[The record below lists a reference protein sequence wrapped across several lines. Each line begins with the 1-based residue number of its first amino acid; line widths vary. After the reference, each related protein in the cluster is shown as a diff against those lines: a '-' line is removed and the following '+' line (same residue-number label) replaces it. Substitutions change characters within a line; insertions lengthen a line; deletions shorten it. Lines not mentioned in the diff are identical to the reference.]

1 MKKSRVRERIYLD
14 RPKLEEFEIDIL
26 NRRHIERYA
35 MVRQWLW
42 GKVLDVSCGC
52 GYGTYLVSKNPDVE
66 NIVGIDISED
76 AIEWAEENFKTDK
89 CNFIKTKI
97 EDFTQDAD
105 SLVSIETIEHL
116 ENPYILNDLAERCK
130 VKDIFVSYPSK
141 KTTHYNP
148 HHFRDFIDDEIIRV
162 FSNYKLED
170 VIDLHR
176 EVRILKLSRY
186 VSSL

>member
-1 MKKSRVRERIYLD
+1 MTKSGVRERIYLD
-14 RPKLEEFEIDIL
+14 KTQLEEFEIDIL

-42 GKVLDVSCGC
+42 GRVLDVSCGC

-66 NIVGIDISED
+66 NIVGIDVSRD
-76 AIEWAEENFKTDK
+76 AIEWANKNFETEK
-89 CNFIKTKI
+89 CHFVESSI
-97 EDFTQDAD
+97 EDFNNEAD

-116 ENPYILNDLAERCK
+116 ENPYILNDLAERCE
-130 VKDIFVSYPSK
+130 VRDIFVSYPSK

-148 HHFRDFIDDEIIRV
+148 HHYRDFTDDEIIRV

-176 EVRILKLSRY
+176 EVRILRLGRY
-186 VSSL
+186 VSSI